1 LDAPEA
7 WVRRVALNLA
17 AYGDNVRVA
26 WAVQGLT
33 VWAEPTASGDLL
45 RQMSIAERLVD
56 ATRSVPY

>member
-1 LDAPEA
+1 MLPRPGS
-7 WVRRVALNLA
+7 RRVALNLA

-45 RQMSIAERLVD
+45 RHLSIAERLVD